1 MKSSLSTWLSTSPI
15 SPECSKAFLLIA
27 TRYFARCWSSSL
39 SVHRQ
44 PQADQQEKIR
54 ERLSQ
59 LAQKPISSILPDSL
73 LSSLIEDLPSLF
85 SQEYPQVLTHG
96 DFSVTNILLD
106 KDQFEITGIVDWS
119 RAAFMPFGMDL
130 DILFLTTGLM
140 TKDGW
145 HDYTCKQ
152 QLQRI
157 FWEEFWAVSG
167 IDGDEVRSRTRSL
180 AEAAGQIGAILRL
193 AFRRAADGSPSEE
206 ILESEGRMKQLT
218 AWFSDQGSRL

>member
-1 MKSSLSTWLSTSPI
+1 
-15 SPECSKAFLLIA
+15 
-27 TRYFARCWSSSL
+27 
-39 SVHRQ
+39 
-44 PQADQQEKIR
+44 
-54 ERLSQ
+54 
-59 LAQKPISSILPDSL
+59 
-73 LSSLIEDLPSLF
+73 
-85 SQEYPQVLTHG
+85 
-96 DFSVTNILLD
+96 
-106 KDQFEITGIVDWS
+106 
-119 RAAFMPFGMDL
+119 MPFGMDL